1 MTDGNANI
9 DENVFSFVSESRE
22 MIEEVEPSLI
32 ELGSRVSQSG
42 RADDDTTNLIFRL
55 FHSIKGTA
63 GFLQFEQIVKLTHEA
78 ETLLDM
84 FRSGKFVF
92 SASDTD
98 MLCRT
103 CDILMEMLTR
113 IETTGTDVGLEG
125 SVEAMVAEL
134 NQRITGKGGDAAS
147 AKSETG
153 KTPRKK
159 SKKQTKGKKG
169 KAALISGSDDTAT
182 PEAPSVPVMEDE
194 AEAPPVEFDMQL
206 ALTPEMLES
215 FAQEGEEQLEQVEA
229 SLLEL
234 EKTPDNMEHIE
245 EAYRLTHSFK
255 GNCGFMGFADFESLS
270 HKAEAYLDGVKSGLV
285 TPDSSNIP
293 TLLHVVD
300 VLRNGVADISKGGD
314 GKIDNLQVLLDLLDD
329 ITPEAARI
337 EKQRKDAAKQ
347 GPADETET
355 DASTPSEGA
364 EPPLISSEG
373 ASLLRQDGATED
385 SDGGDGGSGPGPAK
399 PSQAAGMKVRAVARK
414 DIRVDLLKLDHLINL
429 VGELVI
435 AESMVRRNPDLE
447 GYEFDNFERAAA
459 QMNKIVRDLQD
470 IALSV
475 RMLPV
480 SGVFRK
486 MIRLVHDLSNKAG
499 KKVDL
504 ELLGEDTEIDKTV
517 SELIA
522 DPLVHL
528 VRNSLDHGIE
538 TPEDRV
544 AAGKDPVGKLT
555 LEAKYEGGEVW
566 ICISDDGR
574 GLDRERILAKAFER
588 DLIKGDPAAMSDQ
601 EVFELIFKPGFSTA
615 AEVTD
620 ISGRGVGMDVV
631 RRNIEKINGH
641 VEVHSK
647 PGKGSLIIL
656 SIPLTLAI
664 IEGMLVRVGQA
675 YYIISLLSIRESIQV
690 EKSMV
695 TVTMDGE
702 ELIKFRGEFVPVIR
716 LHRLHDVKAD
726 NTELIGGLVVI
737 VGTQEESA
745 AIMID
750 ELLGEQQAVIKGLSE
765 YIGNVKGVS
774 GCTIQGD
781 GTISLILDTG
791 GLIKKARGQYN
802 SQAA

>member
-1 MTDGNANI
+1 MTDGNGKM
-9 DENVFSFVSESRE
+9 DENVSSFVSESRE

-32 ELGSRVSQSG
+32 DLGSMVEQHG

-78 ETLLDM
+78 ETLLDK
-84 FRSGKFVF
+84 FRGGKFAF
-92 SASDTD
+92 SSSDTD

-103 CDILMEMLTR
+103 CDILSEMLTR
-113 IETTGTDVGLEG
+113 IEETGSDVGLEVA
-125 SVEAMVAEL
+125 VERMVAEL
-134 NQRITGKGGDAAS
+134 SQRITGATTAAE
-147 AKSETG
+147 APKTG
-153 KTPRKK
+153 
-159 SKKQTKGKKG
+159 SKDGKADTERSNEGKD
-169 KAALISGSDDTAT
+169 KAALISTTDAATAGEDVAET
-182 PEAPSVPVMEDE
+182 PVTEKPGTSADN
-194 AEAPPVEFDMQL
+194 DMQL
-206 ALTPEMLES
+206 ALTPEMIES

-234 EKTPDNMEHIE
+234 EKTPENMDHIE

-255 GNCGFMGFADFESLS
+255 GNCGFMGFSDFEALS
-270 HKAEAYLDGVKSGLV
+270 HKAEAYLDSVKSGVV
-285 TPDSSNIP
+285 TPDGSNIP
-293 TLLHVVD
+293 ALLHVVD
-300 VLRNGVADISKGGD
+300 VLRNGVADISKGGE
-314 GKIDNLQVLLDLLDD
+314 GKIENMQVLLDMLDD
-329 ITPEAARI
+329 ITPA
-337 EKQRKDAAKQ
+337 AAKAQ
-347 GPADETET
+347 KQHQEAQNNATGETTADIPPSDEDEETE
-355 DASTPSEGA
+355 
-364 EPPLISSEG
+364 PLISSAG
-373 ASLLRQDGATED
+373 ASILRDGD
-385 SDGGDGGSGPGPAK
+385 KGDDGDGDGEAPKAGPE
-399 PSQAAGMKVRAVARK
+399 SGMKVRAVARK
-414 DIRVDLLKLDHLINL
+414 DIRVELLKLDQLINL

-475 RMLPV
+475 RMLPI

-528 VRNSLDHGIE
+528 VRNALDHGFE
-538 TPEDRV
+538 TPEERI
-544 AAGKDPVGKLT
+544 AAGKEPVGKLL

-566 ICISDDGR
+566 ITISDDGR

-588 DLIKGDPAAMSDQ
+588 DMVKGDTAAMTDR

-631 RRNIEKINGH
+631 RRNLEKINGH

-647 PGKGSLIIL
+647 PGQGSLVIL

-664 IEGMLVRVGQA
+664 IEGMLVRVGTA
-675 YYIISLLSIRESIQV
+675 YYIISLLAIRESIQV
-690 EKSMV
+690 EKAMI
-695 TVTMDGE
+695 TKTMDGQ
-702 ELIKFRGEFVPVIR
+702 ELVKFRGEFVPVIR
-716 LHRLHDVKAD
+716 LHELHNIPAD
-726 NTELIGGLVVI
+726 NTDLVGGLVVI

-765 YIGNVKGVS
+765 YIGNVRGVS

-791 GLIKKARGQYN
+791 GLIKKVREQQN
-802 SQAA
+802 NQAA

>member
-9 DENVFSFVSESRE
+9 DENVSSFVAESRE

-32 ELGSRVSQSG
+32 ELGSMVEQSG
-42 RADDDTTNLIFRL
+42 KVDDDTTNMIFRL

-84 FRSGKFVF
+84 FRSGKSAF
-92 SASDTD
+92 SSRDTD

-103 CDILMEMLTR
+103 CDTLTALLAR
-113 IETTGTDVGLEG
+113 IEETGKDTGLEG

-134 NQRITGKGGDAAS
+134 NQRIVGDSGGKAAAKSKPAKGTGK
-147 AKSETG
+147 KST
-153 KTPRKK
+153 KK
-159 SKKQTKGKKG
+159 AKGKKG
-169 KAALISGSDDTAT
+169 KGKAALVSKTADTP
-182 PEAPSVPVMEDE
+182 PEDTDE
-194 AEAPPVEFDMQL
+194 AAEADEEQAARPAEYDIQM
-206 ALTPEMLES
+206 ALMTPEMIQGFTL
-215 FAQEGEEQLEQVEA
+215 EGEEQLEQVEA

-234 EKTPDNMEHIE
+234 ENTPDNMEHIE
-245 EAYRLTHSFK
+245 EAYRLIHSFK
-255 GNCGFMGFADFESLS
+255 GNCGFMGFADFETLS
-270 HKAEAYLDGVKSGLV
+270 HRAETYLDGVKSGLV

-300 VLRNGVADISKGGD
+300 VLRNGIADVSKGGE

-329 ITPEAARI
+329 ITPEAAKAPKSQKPAA
-337 EKQRKDAAKQ
+337 EK
-347 GPADETET
+347 TSVVET
-355 DASTPSEGA
+355 DTGESSVPDPA
-364 EPPLISSEG
+364 EPVITAEG
-373 ASLLRQDGATED
+373 ASLLREEGDDDEEDDDGK
-385 SDGGDGGSGPGPAK
+385 GPAK
-399 PSQAAGMKVRAVARK
+399 PSPEAAMKVRAINRK
-414 DIRVDLLKLDHLINL
+414 DIRVDLVKLDHLINL

-475 RMLPV
+475 RMLPI

-504 ELLGEDTEIDKTV
+504 ELLGEETEIDKTV

-538 TPEDRV
+538 TPEERV
-544 AAGKDPVGKLT
+544 AAGKDPVGKLI

-566 ICISDDGR
+566 ISISDDGR

-588 DLIKGDPAAMSDQ
+588 DLIKGDTAAMTDE
-601 EVFELIFKPGFSTA
+601 EVFDLIFKPGFSTA

-641 VEVHSK
+641 VEIRSK
-647 PGKGSLIIL
+647 PGQGSLIIL

-690 EKSMV
+690 EKSMI
-695 TVTMDGE
+695 TVTMDGQ
-702 ELIKFRGEFVPVIR
+702 ELIRFREEFVPVIR
-716 LHRLHDVKAD
+716 LHELHEIQAD
-726 NTELIGGLVVI
+726 NTELVGGLVVI

-750 ELLGEQQAVIKGLSE
+750 ELLGEQQAVVKGLSE

-791 GLIKKARGQYN
+791 GLIKRARGQKN